1 MSSRPFSGYHMTAIL
16 MAGFAVVIGVNVT
29 MATFAVRTFGG
40 TVVDNSYVASQRF
53 DGWLNAARKQQRLGW
68 RASQA
73 TIDDQRLSVHL
84 LDAAGPVRHAIVRV
98 ELEHPLGREPDRT
111 ATLLEIAPGT
121 YAATV
126 TLPRGRWKLRI
137 VARANGEEARFLQDV
152 TL

>member
-16 MAGFAVVIGVNVT
+16 IGGFAVVIGVNFT

-53 DGWLNAARKQQRLGW
+53 DDWLNAARRQQNLGW
-68 RASQA
+68 TASQA
-73 TIDDQRLSVHL
+73 TVIDRQLSVHL
-84 LDAAGPVRHAIVRV
+84 SNAGGPVRHAIVRV

-111 ATLLEIAPGT
+111 ANLLEIAPGT
-121 YAATV
+121 YAAT
-126 TLPRGRWKLRI
+126 TNAPRGRWKLRI
-137 VARANGEEARFLQDV
+137 VAKAKSYEARFLQDV